1 MVVVIPGTAE
11 ALGQHAEVL
20 ATNETDAGLQFTA
33 VKAGAWESL
42 TATTSIGSW
51 APSPPVGGAL
61 TLAASGPGAKIR
73 RWTGA
78 PKGRCAHRTSMEQQM
93 PLAHV
98 TQLANLPEPFVIR
111 RLGRWR
117 QGLRRANR
125 GRTQRV

>member
-11 ALGQHAEVL
+11 AVGQHAEVL

-33 VKAGAWESL
+33 VEAGAWESL

-78 PKGRCAHRTSMEQQM
+78 PKGKVRAPYFDGATDA
-93 PLAHV
+93 LA
-98 TQLANLPEPFVIR
+98 AGPPSSEP
-111 RLGRWR
+111 G
-117 QGLRRANR
+117 
-125 GRTQRV
+125 